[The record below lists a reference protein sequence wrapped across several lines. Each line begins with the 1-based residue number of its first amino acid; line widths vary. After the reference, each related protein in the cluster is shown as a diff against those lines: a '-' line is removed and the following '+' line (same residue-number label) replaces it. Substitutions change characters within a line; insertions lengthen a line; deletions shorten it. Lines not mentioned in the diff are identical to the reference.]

1 MVRGETMETTLKIG
15 DQVSCKKFGSL
26 KHDFIGTVE
35 KIYDNSAMVSI
46 DKYDE
51 SDNITVTDFHNRAIV
66 RLSSMKKVSA

>member
-1 MVRGETMETTLKIG
+1 METTLKIG

-26 KHDFIGTVE
+26 KHDFVGTVE